1 MAVSRSHMPYLHTC
15 LQSYTL
21 IYVFVSVYV
30 FVSTESENPYSE
42 TRFGNS
48 AYDVI
53 TRLRWFESLGSR
65 FESLPTRRPT
75 DVSHTLVNRRHTS
88 VTRRS
93 PAMPPRRQ
101 AELTL
106 ARRAQKQQRI
116 DEDASGRCARFQR
129 VLNLNGTSND
139 SLRSIVREIAPDSMI
154 STREATDVGQ
164 ARFYAVR
171 HEFRLELTDGG
182 DVFWELAHPSLLV
195 TRMVEE
201 CPSLQEVFAAA
212 FRRREPTAE
221 APWGL
226 LIGWDENVPGSK
238 LALQQSGKSMN
249 MSFSFLELGRHALYH
264 EACWFTP
271 VVVQTKIINRV
282 AGGWSRTL
290 KDFLRLLLLSDGG
303 FERGGV
309 PIKIN
314 GSYSLVYARVRRA
327 LSDGACEYAYA
338 CMYFFHL
345 YI

>member
-1 MAVSRSHMPYLHTC
+1 MRISVRRPRRGCAGAGVAASSRTAVAQTSGPGRSPGIT
-15 LQSYTL
+15 SG
-21 IYVFVSVYV
+21 
-30 FVSTESENPYSE
+30 
-42 TRFGNS
+42 TRRVATAWLLLRHRPSCNAS
-48 AYDVI
+48 A
-53 TRLRWFESLGSR
+53 RRRGSGCVGA
-65 FESLPTRRPT
+65 PTRKCRK
-75 DVSHTLVNRRHTS
+75 S
-88 VTRRS
+88 
-93 PAMPPRRQ
+93 
-101 AELTL
+101 
-106 ARRAQKQQRI
+106 
-116 DEDASGRCARFQR
+116 ASGCVGAP
-129 VLNLNGTSND
+129 T
-139 SLRSIVREIAPDSMI
+139 REIAPDSMI
-154 STREATDVGQ
+154 STRGATDVGQ
-164 ARFYAVR
+164 ARFCAVR

-182 DVFWELAHPSLLV
+182 DVFWELAHPSLLL

-271 VVVQTKIINRV
+271 VVVQTKLINRV
-282 AGGWSRTL
+282 AGGWSRML

-338 CMYFFHL
+338 CMYFFI
-345 YI
+345 YIYRP